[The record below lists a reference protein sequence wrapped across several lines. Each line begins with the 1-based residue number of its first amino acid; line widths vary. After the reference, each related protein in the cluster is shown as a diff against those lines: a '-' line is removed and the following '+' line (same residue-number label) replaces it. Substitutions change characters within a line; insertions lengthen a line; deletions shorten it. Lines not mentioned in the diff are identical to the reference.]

1 MQRKAYQL
9 LKAWKQNPNRKPLV
23 IQGARQVGK
32 TWLMKEFGTKEFE
45 SLAYFNFEANK
56 ELHGI
61 FKQGFDPDTIL
72 LGLAILWG
80 KPIEIEKTLVV
91 FDEIQA
97 CPEAITSLKYFQE
110 GKSRLAILAGG
121 SLLGVAIHQGTSF
134 PVGKVDFLTL
144 YPLDFHEFLL
154 GIGQAELVKLLE
166 SKNWEMINVFKDK
179 LASIL
184 KHYYFVGGMPEVVN
198 EFARTGDF
206 HAARL
211 LQNNILMAYEND
223 FSKHAPI
230 AQLPRIRMVWHS
242 ILGQLAK
249 ENSKFIYNILR
260 TGARAKEFEM
270 ALEWLKDAGLIQ
282 QVTRIKKVGF
292 PLSAYTEWSDFK
304 IYLND
309 VGLLTAMAN
318 LSPEII
324 LKENDLFTEF
334 KGKLSEQFV
343 LQQLISEQIQ
353 GYYWNPENTSAEVDF
368 VIQRENEL
376 IPIEVKSGENLKSR
390 SLHVYFE
397 KYQPSTCLR
406 TSILPYKDQGWMRN
420 IPLYGIL
427 GWIKNE
433 KKLPK

>member
-1 MQRKAYQL
+1 MQRKAYEL

-45 SLAYFNFEANK
+45 SLAYFNFESNK
-56 ELHGI
+56 ELHSI

-72 LGLAILWG
+72 LGLGILWG
-80 KPIEIEKTLVV
+80 RPIEMETTLVV

-110 GKSRLAILAGG
+110 GKPRLAILAGG
-121 SLLGVAIHQGTSF
+121 SLVGVAIHQGTSF
-134 PVGKVDFLTL
+134 PVGKVDFLTI
-144 YPLDFHEFLL
+144 YPMDFHEFLL
-154 GIGQAELVKLLE
+154 GIGQYELVKLLE

-179 LASIL
+179 LVLFL
-184 KHYYFVGGMPEVVN
+184 KQYYFVGGMPEVVS
-198 EFARTGDF
+198 EFAKTRDF
-206 HAARL
+206 HTIRL
-211 LQNNILMAYEND
+211 LQNAILTAYEND

-230 AQLPRIRMVWHS
+230 SQLPRIRMVWHS

-260 TGARAKEFEM
+260 SGARAKEFEI
-270 ALEWLKDAGLIQ
+270 ALEWLKDAGLIH

-292 PLSAYTEWSDFK
+292 PLSAYSEWSDFK
-304 IYLND
+304 VYLSD

-324 LKENDLFTEF
+324 LRDNDFFTEF
-334 KGKLSEQFV
+334 KGILSEQFV
-343 LQQLISEQIQ
+343 VQQLISEQIHS
-353 GYYWNPENTSAEVDF
+353 YYWNPENTTAEVDF
-368 VIQRENEL
+368 VIQHVNEL

-397 KYQPSTCLR
+397 KYHPATCLR
-406 TSILPYKDQGWMRN
+406 TSVLPYKDQGWMRN
-420 IPLYGIL
+420 IPLYGL
-427 GWIKNE
+427 LAWLKNR
-433 KKLPK
+433 